1 MKEESEQTSS
11 SRHHMRYIQNL
22 KNQSE
27 VKTVKRKVE
36 NREEK
41 KYSRNVGGNCG
52 PELDLEV
59 QKRYQQDFNRYQRQ
73 IEKTKNLFGQ
83 PKAA

>member
-1 MKEESEQTSS
+1 
-11 SRHHMRYIQNL
+11 MRYIQNL

>member
-1 MKEESEQTSS
+1 M
-11 SRHHMRYIQNL
+11 
-22 KNQSE
+22 
-27 VKTVKRKVE
+27 
-36 NREEK
+36 
-41 KYSRNVGGNCG
+41 
-52 PELDLEV
+52 EV

>member
-1 MKEESEQTSS
+1 
-11 SRHHMRYIQNL
+11 MRYIQNL

-36 NREEK
+36 NSEEK

-59 QKRYQQDFNRYQRQ
+59 QKRYQQDFSRYQRQ

>member
-1 MKEESEQTSS
+1 M
-11 SRHHMRYIQNL
+11 
-22 KNQSE
+22 
-27 VKTVKRKVE
+27 KRKVE
-36 NREEK
+36 NRVEK
-41 KYSRNVGGNCG
+41 KYSRNAGGSSS
-52 PELDLEV
+52 PELDMEV

>member
-1 MKEESEQTSS
+1 M
-11 SRHHMRYIQNL
+11 
-22 KNQSE
+22 
-27 VKTVKRKVE
+27 KRKVE
-36 NREEK
+36 KRVEK
-41 KYSRNVGGNCG
+41 KHSRNGVGSSNL
-52 PELDLEV
+52 ELDMEV